1 LNVDRKRETRASFAI
16 DPGEEGGVA
25 MLDRLKRR
33 WRALFRKEQ
42 LERELEDE
50 LRFHLERETAQNLR
64 NGMNPDDAHYSALK
78 SFGPMERSKE
88 ECRDARRVRFIEE
101 FVQDVRYGKRLLAKN
116 PGVTLIAIVTLA
128 LGIGANTA
136 IFTVVNA
143 FLLRPLPY
151 GEPDRLVMVDSQHRG
166 QSIGVSFS
174 DYEDWR
180 RQNNVFDDLAF
191 FNLRWN
197 ANLEFGTETET
208 LNLTFGTAN
217 LFSTLQVAPLLGH
230 GPTAGGSDTVILSH
244 GLWQRRFGSDPSIVG
259 RQLRIDGRGL
269 TVTGVMPPGFRF
281 PFQSDL
287 WWLSDR
293 FFNRQ
298 TRSWRID
305 QTIGRLKPGVSPEQ
319 AQAEMREIA
328 ARLEQVYPDTNAE
341 VTATVIPL
349 RDFWFGKLRR
359 SFWLLL
365 GACGFVLLIACANV
379 ANLLMTQATVR
390 ERELAVRAALGA
402 SQGRLIRQS
411 ISEALLLVSIA
422 CAAGIAL
429 GWWGLR
435 MLVALLPAELLPFFV
450 KIELDGRALTFTLLI
465 SVLTALFVGVIP
477 ALRTASVDLDQS
489 LKEGGKSGTGAGM
502 QRIRGVLVV
511 TEIALA
517 VVLLAGAGLMLRS
530 FARLQNTSPGFTAE
544 GVLHL
549 EINPTYLRQE
559 DYRVEFMSR
568 RYQQLLQQVATV
580 PGVIAV
586 AANNDLPFVGQ
597 KPWYRGEFSI
607 EGQSTED
614 VKHNPIVNYQAVSPD
629 YFRVMEIPLLR
640 GRVFTDR
647 DTYRP
652 DGHRDVAI
660 ISQRLAER
668 MWPNADPLGKRI
680 NCDDNGAGC
689 AEIVGI
695 VGDVKHNSLVDEVGY
710 DLYSACYQSYSKQT
724 HFVARTQ
731 GDPMSFAND
740 IQRAIWQVAPD
751 TGVFNIKPVTRLSAN
766 TIWQSR
772 VWGLLLGIFSGI
784 ALMLA
789 TAGIYG
795 VMAYFVTQRT
805 REIGIRI
812 AMGAQWRDV
821 LKLILKSGM
830 LLVAIGLTI
839 GLAGALALTR
849 LMATLLFEISPT
861 DPITF
866 AAVALSVIVA
876 ALLACYIPARRAT
889 KVDPLIALR
898 YE

>member
-1 LNVDRKRETRASFAI
+1 
-16 DPGEEGGVA
+16 
-25 MLDRLKRR
+25 MLRL
-33 WRALFRKEQ
+33 
-42 LERELEDE
+42 
-50 LRFHLERETAQNLR
+50 
-64 NGMNPDDAHYSALK
+64 
-78 SFGPMERSKE
+78 
-88 ECRDARRVRFIEE
+88 IEE
-101 FVQDVRYGKRLLAKN
+101 FLHDLRYGKRLLAKN
-116 PGVTLIAIVTLA
+116 PGISMIAIVTLA

-136 IFTVVNA
+136 IFSVVNA

-151 GEPDRLVMVDSQHRG
+151 GDPDHLVMVDSQQHG
-166 QSIGVSFS
+166 QSIGVSFP

-180 RQNNVFDDLAF
+180 RQNNVFDDVAF

-197 ANLEFGTETET
+197 ANLEFGNETET
-208 LNLTFGTAN
+208 LSLTFATAN
-217 LFSTLQVAPLLGH
+217 LFSILQVAPLLGA
-230 GPTAGGSDTVILSH
+230 GPTAGDTDTILLSH
-244 GLWQRRFGSDPSIVG
+244 GLWQRRFASDPAIVG
-259 RQLRIDGRGL
+259 RQLRIDGRSMI
-269 TVTGVMPPGFRF
+269 VMGVMPPGFRF

-287 WWLSDR
+287 WWLNDR
-293 FFNRQ
+293 YFNRH
-298 TRSWRID
+298 TRSMRID
-305 QTIGRLKPGVSPEQ
+305 QTIARLKPAVTAEQ
-319 AQAEMREIA
+319 AHAEMQQIA
-328 ARLEQVYPDTNAE
+328 ARLAQTYPDTNTD

-349 RDFWFGKLRR
+349 REFWFGKLRR

-402 SQGRLIRQS
+402 SRGRLIRQS
-411 ISEALLLVSIA
+411 LSEALLLVSIG
-422 CAAGIAL
+422 CAGGIAL
-429 GWWGLR
+429 GAWGLR
-435 MLVALLPAELLPFFV
+435 MLVALLPEEILPFFV

-465 SVLTALFVGVIP
+465 SLVTALFVGLIP

-489 LKEGGKSGTGAGM
+489 LKEGGRSGTGAGL
-502 QRIRGVLVV
+502 QRVRGLLVV

-530 FARLQNTSPGFTAE
+530 FTRLQNTSPGFTPD

-549 EINPTYLRQE
+549 EINPTYRRQE

-568 RYQQLLQQVATV
+568 HYQQLLQQVATV
-580 PGVIAV
+580 PGVVAV

-607 EGQSTED
+607 QGQSSD
-614 VKHNPIVNYQAVSPD
+614 DAKQNPMVNYQAVSPD
-629 YFRVMEIPLLR
+629 YFRVMQIPLLR

-647 DTYRP
+647 DNVRP
-652 DGHRDVAI
+652 DRQRDVAI
-660 ISQRLAER
+660 VSKQLAER

-680 NCDDNGAGC
+680 NCNDDGTGC

-695 VGDVKHNSLVDEVGY
+695 VGDVKHNSLVEEVGY
-710 DLYSACYQSYSKQT
+710 DIYYACYQTYSKQI

-731 GDPMSFAND
+731 GDPMALAKD

-751 TGVFNIKPVTRLSAN
+751 TGVFNVMPVTRLSAN
-766 TIWQSR
+766 TVWQSR
-772 VWGLLLGIFSGI
+772 VWGLLFGIFSGI
-784 ALMLA
+784 ALVLA

-805 REIGIRI
+805 REIGVRI
-812 AMGAQWRDV
+812 ALGAQWRDV

-830 LLVAIGLTI
+830 ALVTIGLTI

-849 LMATLLFEISPT
+849 LMTTLLFEVSPT

-866 AAVALSVIVA
+866 GVVALCVILA
-876 ALLACYIPARRAT
+876 TLLACYIPARRAT
-889 KVDPLIALR
+889 RVDPLIALR

>member
-1 LNVDRKRETRASFAI
+1 V
-16 DPGEEGGVA
+16 
-25 MLDRLKRR
+25 RL
-33 WRALFRKEQ
+33 
-42 LERELEDE
+42 
-50 LRFHLERETAQNLR
+50 
-64 NGMNPDDAHYSALK
+64 
-78 SFGPMERSKE
+78 
-88 ECRDARRVRFIEE
+88 IEE
-101 FVQDVRYGKRLLAKN
+101 FLQDLRYGKRLLTKN
-116 PGVTLIAIVTLA
+116 PGVTLIAVVTLA

-136 IFTVVNA
+136 IFSVVDA

-151 GEPDRLVMVDSQHRG
+151 GEAERLVMVDSQQRG
-166 QSIGVSFS
+166 QSTGVSFA

-180 RQNNVFDDLAF
+180 RQNNVFQDLAF

-197 ANLEFGTETET
+197 ANLEFGNETET
-208 LNLTFGTAN
+208 LNLTFGTSN

-230 GPTAGGSDTVILSH
+230 TPTVADSDTVLLSY
-244 GLWQRRFGSDPSIVG
+244 GLWQRRFGSDPAIVG
-259 RQLRIDGRGL
+259 RQLRIDGNSL
-269 TVTGVMPPGFRF
+269 TVTGVMPPDFRF

-293 FFNRQ
+293 YFNRQ
-298 TRSWRID
+298 KRGLRID
-305 QTIGRLKPGVSPEQ
+305 QTIARLKPGVSPEQ
-319 AQAEMREIA
+319 ARAEMQQIA
-328 ARLEQVYPDTNAE
+328 ARLAQTYPDTNTE
-341 VTATVIPL
+341 VTATVVPV

-365 GACGFVLLIACANV
+365 GACGFVLLIVCANV

-411 ISEALLLVSIA
+411 ISEALLLVSVG
-422 CAAGIAL
+422 CAGGIVLGAG
-429 GWWGLR
+429 GLR
-435 MLVALLPAELLPFFV
+435 LLVALLPQELLPFFV
-450 KIELDGRALTFTLLI
+450 KIELDSRVLIFTLVV
-465 SVLTALFVGVIP
+465 SVLTALFVGLIP
-477 ALRTASVDLDQS
+477 ALRTASVHLDHS

-502 QRIRGVLVV
+502 QRVRGLLVV

-530 FARLQNTSPGFTAE
+530 FTRLQNTSPGFTAE

-549 EINPTYLRQE
+549 EINPTYQRQE

-580 PGVIAV
+580 PGVVAV
-586 AANNDLPFVGQ
+586 AANSDLPFVGQ
-597 KPWYRGEFSI
+597 KPWYRGDFSI
-607 EGQSTED
+607 QGQSSEEQ
-614 VKHNPIVNYQAVSPD
+614 KQNPLVNYQAVSPD

-640 GRVFTDR
+640 GRVFTDH
-647 DTYRP
+647 DTVRP

-660 ISQRLAER
+660 ISQRLVER
-668 MWPNADPLGKRI
+668 MWPNVDPLGKRI
-680 NCDDNGAGC
+680 NCDDDGRGC

-695 VGDVKHNSLVDEVGY
+695 VGDVKHNSLVDDAGY
-710 DLYSACYQSYSKQT
+710 DLYFACYQSYAKQT

-731 GDPMSFAND
+731 GDPMKLGKD

-751 TGVFNIKPVTRLSAN
+751 TGIVNVMPVTRLSAN
-766 TIWQSR
+766 TVWQSR
-772 VWGLLLGIFSGI
+772 VWGLLFGIFSGI
-784 ALMLA
+784 ALVLA

-812 AMGAQWRDV
+812 ALGAQWRDV
-821 LKLILKSGM
+821 LKLIFRSGM
-830 LLVAIGLTI
+830 LLVTI
-839 GLAGALALTR
+839 GLAIGIVAAFALTR
-849 LMATLLFEISPT
+849 LMSSLLFEVSPT
-861 DPITF
+861 DPVTF
-866 AAVALSVIVA
+866 GAVVFCVIVA
-876 ALLACYIPARRAT
+876 ALLACYIPARRAI